1 MSEERKF
8 IRGFA
13 TRAIHGAK
21 ISKGEYAPVSTPI
34 YQTSAFD
41 VKSVLKGGKETPEF
55 LYTRGGNPTI
65 RELEQKVANLENA
78 EMGLA
83 FASGMGAISG
93 TVLSL
98 VKAGDEIVTDN
109 EIYGGTWNLFTQ
121 YMGKYGIKVNFINMA
136 DLKQIEGAINEKTR
150 LLYLESPTNP
160 TLKLIDIKAVVL
172 LAKAHNLLTVL
183 DNTFCSP
190 YNQTP
195 IDFGVDYVVHSCTK
209 YIGGHG
215 DALGGIAVGSTQKI
229 VQIMSETHELGSTLS
244 PFNAWLFLRGLKT
257 LEIRMQR
264 HNASALAMAKFLETQ
279 DKVERVLYP
288 GLPNHPQHEL
298 AKKQMRGFG
307 GIVTFY
313 LKQGTN
319 VSEFIKNLEIPAYTV
334 SLGDADTFIEDPF
347 SLSHFSVS
355 RKVKMAI
362 GITKYMLRVSIGL
375 ENVEDLI
382 DDFRNAFQLI

>member
-1 MSEERKF
+1 MTEERKF

-21 ISKGEYAPVSTPI
+21 ISKGTHAPVSTPI

-41 VKSVLKGGKETPEF
+41 VKQVLKGAKERPEF
-55 LYTRGGNPTI
+55 IYTRGGNPTTL
-65 RELEQKVANLENA
+65 EFEQKVANLENT

-93 TVLSL
+93 TILSL
-98 VKAGDEIVTDN
+98 VKAGDEIITDN
-109 EIYGGTWNLFTQ
+109 ELYSGTWTFFTQ
-121 YMGKYGIKVNFINMA
+121 YLGNYGVKINFINLS
-136 DLKQIEGAINEKTR
+136 DQTQIEEAINEKTR

-160 TLKLIDIKAVVL
+160 TLKLIDIKAIVE
-172 LAKAHNLLTVL
+172 LAKAHNLLTVI

-190 YNQTP
+190 FNQTP
-195 IDFGVDYVVHSCTK
+195 IDYGVNYVVHSCTK
-209 YIGGHG
+209 YICGHG
-215 DALGGIAVGSTQKI
+215 DALGGIAVAPSQKI
-229 VQIMSETHELGSTLS
+229 IQIMPESLELGSTLS

-264 HNASALAMAKFLETQ
+264 HNASALELAKFLETQ

-288 GLPNHPQHEL
+288 GLPSHPQHEL
-298 AKKQMRGFG
+298 AKEQMHGFG
-307 GIVTFY
+307 GMVTFY
-313 LKQGTN
+313 LKQGCN
-319 VSEFIKNLEIPAYTV
+319 VTDFIKNLEIPAYTV

-347 SLSHFSVS
+347 SLSHFSVP

-362 GITKYMLRVSIGL
+362 GITKYMLRVSVGL

-382 DDFRNAFQLI
+382 DDFQNAFQQI